1 MTKATDGLT
10 TRVTEDQTEAMN
22 AGLMETDLQE
32 ITKVA
37 VMDVLNSMDNNV
49 RVPTITKVADM
60 VTDHRTEETMVIKED
75 MVIRVATVTKAVTA
89 VRMVITIREATEA
102 RVVMAIITI
111 PLMETVLPIIITTM
125 DTIVPIIVRNVRILM
140 EEPAELIRQHLQAKA
155 VPIAMLQVF
164 ANVVRA

>member
-1 MTKATDGLT
+1 MMMATDGLT

-37 VMDVLNSMDNNV
+37 VMDVLNSMDNSV
-49 RVPTITKVADM
+49 RVPIITKVADM
-60 VTDHRTEETMVIKED
+60 ETDLLTEATMVIKED
-75 MVIRVATVTKAVTA
+75 MVIKVATVIKAVTA
-89 VRMVITIREATEA
+89 VRMVITIRVATEV
-102 RVVMAIITI
+102 RVGMAIITI
-111 PLMETVLPIIITTM
+111 PLMETVLPIIITIM
-125 DTIVPIIVRNVRILM
+125 DTIVPIIVLNVRILM

-155 VPIAMLQVF
+155 VPMMLPAF

>member
-1 MTKATDGLT
+1 
-10 TRVTEDQTEAMN
+10 
-22 AGLMETDLQE
+22 
-32 ITKVA
+32 
-37 VMDVLNSMDNNV
+37 
-49 RVPTITKVADM
+49 M

-140 EEPAELIRQHLQAKA
+140 EDPAELIRQHLQAKA